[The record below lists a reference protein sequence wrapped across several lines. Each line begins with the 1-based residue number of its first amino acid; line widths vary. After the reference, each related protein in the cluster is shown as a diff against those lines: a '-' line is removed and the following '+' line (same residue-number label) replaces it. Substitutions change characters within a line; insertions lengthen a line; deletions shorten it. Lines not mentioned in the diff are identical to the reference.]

1 MGKGIR
7 EMAMSP
13 EPEKP
18 SHTKYDPYYSGRYYN
33 PEYYDQRYGGYDGSE
48 TKEEPKDLITI
59 KMLIPYKDMGQEFD
73 MDSEFYTYE
82 PDKAEFKAKEIAYDR
97 LTNLIGKGFES
108 KFSMVINAT
117 DNYDEFEIEIVL
129 TPIKQ

>member
-18 SHTKYDPYYSGRYYN
+18 SYGSLGQYQDRFFD
-33 PEYYDQRYGGYDGSE
+33 PEYYDSRYRGGYAGS
-48 TKEEPKDLITI
+48 KLEEAKDLITI
-59 KMLIPYKDMGQEFD
+59 KMLVLYKDLGPEFD
-73 MDSEFYTYE
+73 MDSEFYSYQ